1 MTIRSEI
8 LERLKIVPNQ
18 GTEDAALALLAL
30 RHSGADAAPLLRLQQ
45 RSGAW
50 GATANVEVPNAFH
63 TGLALLAL
71 RPFESLS
78 VRRAADRALRW
89 LSHLRGRESHWLWQW
104 KFRLFDRQVRFDPA
118 KSGWP
123 WVPETVSWVAPTA
136 MAVLALRAWNRESS
150 RTAAG
155 ASMLL
160 DRACP
165 RGGWNAGNSVVFGV
179 ELDPHPDFTAMA
191 LLTLRGSAH
200 TGATIVPRSLDYL
213 AARLNES
220 PSPYSLAWALMALDA
235 YGHPGADQLRR
246 GLEAYTG
253 SSLESLPARVLALLA
268 LALEQPA
275 FTLEGATR

>member
-1 MTIRSEI
+1 VTIRSKI
-8 LERLKIVPNQ
+8 LEHLKHVPNQ
-18 GTEDAALALLAL
+18 GTENAALALLAL
-30 RHSGADAAPLLRLQQ
+30 RQSGADAAPLLRLQQ

-50 GATANVEVPNAFH
+50 GATANLEVPNAFH

-78 VRRAADRALRW
+78 VRRAADGALRW

-136 MAVLALRAWNRESS
+136 VAVLALQAWNRESP
-150 RTAAG
+150 RIAAG
-155 ASMLL
+155 VDMLL

-165 RGGWNAGNSVVFGV
+165 QGGWNAGNSVVFGV

-191 LLTLRGSAH
+191 LLALRGSAH
-200 TGATIVPRSLDYL
+200 RGATIVPRSLDYL

-220 PSPYSLAWALMALDA
+220 PSPYSLAWALMALNA
-235 YGHPGADQLRR
+235 FGHPGADQLRR

-253 SSLESLPARVLALLA
+253 SSLESLPGRVLALLA

-275 FTLEGATR
+275 FTFEGTTR